1 MSEEK
6 INRNSAIVKIAEF
19 IDSITDDDIKMQI
32 EIIDDSTATNE
43 NNNYDIQS
51 STYIRIPTNYE
62 PFAKIITNEAN
73 LDSYWITITYT
84 YESGYY
90 GISVLGDVNIEN
102 ITESISKDTYNRI
115 EKVCKNYIKDYI
127 KTKYKE

>member
-1 MSEEK
+1 MSEEQ

-19 IDSITDDDIKMQI
+19 VDSITDDDIKMQI

-102 ITESISKDTYNRI
+102 IIESISKDTYNRI

>member
-1 MSEEK
+1 MSEEQV
-6 INRNSAIVKIAEF
+6 NRNSAIVKIAEF
-19 IDSITDDDIKMQI
+19 VDSITDDDIKMQI

-73 LDSYWITITYT
+73 LNSYWITITYT

-102 ITESISKDTYNRI
+102 IIESISKDTYNRI

>member
-1 MSEEK
+1 MSEEQV
-6 INRNSAIVKIAEF
+6 NRNSAIVKIAEF
-19 IDSITDDDIKMQI
+19 VDSITDDDIKMQI

-102 ITESISKDTYNRI
+102 IIESISKDTYNRI

>member
-1 MSEEK
+1 MSEEQ

-19 IDSITDDDIKMQI
+19 VDSITDDDIKMQI

-51 STYIRIPTNYE
+51 LTYIRIPTNYE

-102 ITESISKDTYNRI
+102 IIESISKDTYNRI